1 MPCFLRLGTIPR
13 RKHIYNRNTFIT
25 ENSANAGELADK
37 AREAVKNADVEGLAR
52 KAKDI
57 LPDQADSVIDSITEK
72 LK

>member
-1 MPCFLRLGTIPR
+1 MDDILGSMKEQAEKLTGIDLD
-13 RKHIYNRNTFIT
+13 N
-25 ENSANAGELADK
+25 ANAGELADK

-57 LPDQADSVIDSITEK
+57 LPDQDDSVIDSITEK

>member
-1 MPCFLRLGTIPR
+1 MDDILGST
-13 RKHIYNRNTFIT
+13 KMQT
-25 ENSANAGELADK
+25 EKLTGIDLDNVNAGELADK

>member
-1 MPCFLRLGTIPR
+1 MDGMLGS
-13 RKHIYNRNTFIT
+13 RKEQAEKLTGIDLDNV
-25 ENSANAGELADK
+25 NAGELADK

>member
-1 MPCFLRLGTIPR
+1 M
-13 RKHIYNRNTFIT
+13 
-25 ENSANAGELADK
+25 
-37 AREAVKNADVEGLAR
+37 KNADVEGLAR

>member
-1 MPCFLRLGTIPR
+1 MDDILGSMKEQAEKLTGIDLD
-13 RKHIYNRNTFIT
+13 NV
-25 ENSANAGELADK
+25 NAGELADK
-37 AREAVKNADVEGLAR
+37 SREAVKNADVEGLAR